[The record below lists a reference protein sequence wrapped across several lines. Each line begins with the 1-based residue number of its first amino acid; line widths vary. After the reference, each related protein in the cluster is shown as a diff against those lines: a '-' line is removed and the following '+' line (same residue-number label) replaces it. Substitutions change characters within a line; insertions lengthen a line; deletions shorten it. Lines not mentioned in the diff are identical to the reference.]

1 MIKKFKDIVM
11 DYKKEVIISAILIL
25 FLSIFFIGKAY
36 AALTP
41 TKSIII
47 KSKNSSYEN
56 KDPGAWQIEK
66 SSKWLSKGRARVS
79 FDVDTIAMS
88 QNDNTDIMI
97 VLDVSN
103 SMSNDKLGNI
113 KKSSTAL
120 IEKVLSNSNNNVSL
134 ISFSDNYNIL
144 SSFTNEK
151 DMLINQINSLQV
163 SGSTNYYQALV
174 GVDSVLKN
182 YTSQEDRDT
191 VVLFI
196 SGGNPNADTPNQ
208 ISQYRYLKDI
218 YPYIT
223 INAIQYE
230 FGKEILSSI
239 KEVSDHQFLANHD
252 NLSNILAKASLLP
265 VKYDKFQVIDYIDN
279 RYFTLGSVD
288 DIAVSQGKVKLEF
301 DRGQQKIVWVVD
313 DLKSGDDIKLTMD
326 INLKEEFIGKNG
338 VYTTNEKEEIT
349 TKIGVKEE
357 NVVSMDTPFLAEGY
371 RVIYEGN
378 APGEMNV
385 NNVPGESNHSVFDT
399 VTISTEEPTCEGY
412 EFKGWEI
419 VTDGVIRTGDD
430 YFIMPDSDVV
440 LRAKWSKVEI
450 AKSMDGVVS
459 TQGEPVMMG
468 ASWWNAEYQ
477 KDKVTSIEVKTTTA
491 IPDSAIAYWDAS
503 QAQDKSVIAYIED
516 DGNGDYKVSIGGL
529 GGVIANSD
537 CKGLFL
543 DFINTKTIM
552 LDNFDTSN
560 ATNIAEMFYN
570 CKSLLNLDLNN
581 FKTQNVSEMYAMFRN
596 CVSLTMLDVSSF
608 STQKLRNIDQ
618 MFMGC
623 SNLAEIN
630 LNNFDTS
637 NVIAMNSVF
646 ANCQSLKFI
655 DLKQFDTSN
664 VVRMQS
670 MFSNCLSLTELDL
683 SSFNT
688 SNVMN
693 MQDMF
698 NGCNK
703 LVNLD
708 LSTFETSKVTNMSF
722 MFSRCNSLR
731 SLNFSN
737 FDTSSVTSMSN
748 MFAGCNNLSS
758 LDVSN
763 FDTSLVISMSSMF
776 SGCTS
781 LSSLDVS
788 NFSTSKV
795 TNMIGMFNECQ
806 SLVNLDVSN
815 FDTSSVTNMQSMF
828 QNCKSLTNLDV
839 THFDTSKVIT
849 MYYMFYGCIRLT
861 DLDVSKFDTLKVT
874 NMGYMFH
881 SCRSLVN
888 LDLSNFNTSNVT
900 NMSNMFRDC
909 RELSTLDLSKFDT
922 LNVNNMY
929 CLFYGCENLIELDVS
944 NFNTT
949 NVIDMGYMFWGCKK
963 LTSLDLSNFDTSKV
977 TNMHSMFLDC
987 ISLSSLDVSNFNTS
1001 KVFNM
1006 GSMFSGCNSLE
1017 TLNLSR
1023 FDTSKVENMGYMFS
1037 NCYHLKNLDLSS
1049 FNTTNVIDMSYM
1061 FFCCS
1066 NLGILDMRS
1075 AEFISTSYHAMFLS
1089 VNSNVNVI
1097 VKDTTAQSWVRSRLD
1112 EGGRPD
1118 ATVTIAG
1125 DLNAGV
1131 EGVSDSVDVRFR
1143 MEDTLDFDLLPLRY
1157 GVRFNMFSWL

>member
-11 DYKKEVIISAILIL
+11 DYKKEVVISAILIL

-163 SGSTNYYQALV
+163 AGSTNYYQALV

-191 VVLFI
+191 IVLFI

-239 KEVSDHQFLANHD
+239 KEVSDHQFLANHN

-357 NVVSMDTPFLAEGY
+357 NVVSMDTPSLAEGY

-385 NNVPGESNHSVFDT
+385 NNVPGESNHFVFDT

-468 ASWWNAEYQ
+468 AGWWNAEYQ

-529 GGVIANSD
+529 GGVIANSN
-537 CKGLFL
+537 CTSLFR
-543 DFINTKTIM
+543 DFINTESIN
-552 LDNFDTSN
+552 LYNFDT
-560 ATNIAEMFYN
+560 TNVTTMLMMFYN
-570 CKSLLNLDLNN
+570 CKSLVNLDLSN
-581 FKTQNVSEMYAMFRN
+581 FDTSNVVNMAYMFNICSSLASLDLNHFDTSKVTSMYAMFRTCPKLTYLNLNNFDTTNVFDMSYMFAECGLVNLDLSNFDTRNVKYMESMFYLNRKLTDLDLSSFDTSKVTTMNGMFSGSISLINLDLGNFSTSSVRNMSSMFYN
-596 CVSLTMLDVSSF
+596 CTSLTAL
-608 STQKLRNIDQ
+608 
-618 MFMGC
+618 
-623 SNLAEIN
+623 N

-637 NVIAMNSVF
+637 NVTN
-646 ANCQSLKFI
+646 
-655 DLKQFDTSN
+655 
-664 VVRMQS
+664 MQN
-670 MFSNCLSLTELDL
+670 MFYYCSSLTNLNL
-683 SSFNT
+683 SNFNTLNVINMNYMFGECRSLVNLNLSNFNT
-688 SNVMN
+688 SNVT
-693 MQDMF
+693 DISAMF
-698 NGCNK
+698 Y
-703 LVNLD
+703 
-708 LSTFETSKVTNMSF
+708 
-722 MFSRCNSLR
+722 
-731 SLNFSN
+731 
-737 FDTSSVTSMSN
+737 
-748 MFAGCNNLSS
+748 
-758 LDVSN
+758 
-763 FDTSLVISMSSMF
+763 
-776 SGCTS
+776 
-781 LSSLDVS
+781 
-788 NFSTSKV
+788 
-795 TNMIGMFNECQ
+795 
-806 SLVNLDVSN
+806 
-815 FDTSSVTNMQSMF
+815 
-828 QNCKSLTNLDV
+828 NCKSLTNLDV
-839 THFDTSKVIT
+839 THFDTSKVT
-849 MYYMFYGCIRLT
+849 NMGFMFNGCGSLSS
-861 DLDVSKFDTLKVT
+861 LDVS
-874 NMGYMFH
+874 
-881 SCRSLVN
+881 R
-888 LDLSNFNTSNVT
+888 FNTSNVT
-900 NMSNMFRDC
+900 NMSNMFRGC
-909 RELSTLDLSKFDT
+909 TGLTS
-922 LNVNNMY
+922 LN
-929 CLFYGCENLIELDVS
+929 VS
-944 NFNTT
+944 NFDTSNVT
-949 NVIDMGYMFWGCKK
+949 NMSSMFNGCSG
-963 LTSLDLSNFDTSKV
+963 LSSLDLSNFNTSNVTDMNSMFNGCSSLISLDVSRFNTSKV
-977 TNMHSMFLDC
+977 TKIHNMFSRCQSLTTLDVSNFDTSNVVDINSMFSTC
-987 ISLSSLDVSNFNTS
+987 SSLSSLDVSNFNTS
-1001 KVFNM
+1001 KVINM
-1006 GSMFSGCNSLE
+1006 GGMFAGCNNLTSLDVS
-1017 TLNLSR
+1017 N
-1023 FDTSKVENMGYMFS
+1023 FDTSNVTSMSAMFRECS
-1037 NCYHLKNLDLSS
+1037 SLSYLDLSN
-1049 FNTTNVIDMSYM
+1049 FNTLNVADMWYM
-1061 FFCCS
+1061 FFHCS
-1066 NLGILDMRS
+1066 SLNNLDMRN
-1075 AEFISTSYHAMFLS
+1075 AEFNATSYDAMFF
-1089 VNSNVNVI
+1089 NTGRNINVI
-1097 VKDTTAQSWVRSRLD
+1097 VKDATAQSWVRSRLD
-1112 EGGRPD
+1112 ESKRPD

>member
-11 DYKKEVIISAILIL
+11 DYKKEVIISTILIL

-103 SMSNDKLGNI
+103 SMSNDKLDNI

-208 ISQYRYLKDI
+208 ISQYHYLKDI

-357 NVVSMDTPFLAEGY
+357 NVVSMDTPSLAEGY

-385 NNVPGESNHSVFDT
+385 NNVPSESNHSVFDT

-491 IPDSAIAYWDAS
+491 IPDSAIAYWDVS

-537 CKGLFL
+537 CSSLFQ
-543 DFINTKTIM
+543 DFTSVKTIS

-560 ATNIAEMFYN
+560 VFNMLNMFQKCNSLTYLDLSGFNTSKVSIISSMFSSCYNLIGVDLSSFDTSNISNMNAVFQSCRSLAE
-570 CKSLLNLDLNN
+570 LNL
-581 FKTQNVSEMYAMFRN
+581 QH
-596 CVSLTMLDVSSF
+596 
-608 STQKLRNIDQ
+608 
-618 MFMGC
+618 
-623 SNLAEIN
+623 
-630 LNNFDTS
+630 FDTS
-637 NVIAMNSVF
+637 NVTFMSNMF
-646 ANCQSLKFI
+646 YDCRSLTNLDI
-655 DLKQFDTSN
+655 GNFDTSKVIN
-664 VVRMQS
+664 
-670 MFSNCLSLTELDL
+670 
-683 SSFNT
+683 
-688 SNVMN
+688 MN
-693 MQDMF
+693 SMF
-698 NGCNK
+698 NGCV
-703 LVNLD
+703 LLTHLD
-708 LSTFETSKVTNMSF
+708 LSNFNTSKVIDMGY
-722 MFSRCNSLR
+722 MF
-731 SLNFSN
+731 
-737 FDTSSVTSMSN
+737 
-748 MFAGCNNLSS
+748 
-758 LDVSN
+758 
-763 FDTSLVISMSSMF
+763 
-776 SGCTS
+776 
-781 LSSLDVS
+781 
-788 NFSTSKV
+788 
-795 TNMIGMFNECQ
+795 FNCFGLTQ
-806 SLVNLDVSN
+806 LDVSN
-815 FDTSSVTNMQSMF
+815 FDTSSVTTMSGMFCSCRNLIELNLSNFNTLNTIYMGYMFSECIKLTDLNLSNFNTRNVKYMDNMF
-828 QNCKSLTNLDV
+828 KSCTALTNLDLSN
-839 THFDTSKVIT
+839 FDTSKVIS
-849 MYYMFYGCIRLT
+849 MNSMF
-861 DLDVSKFDTLKVT
+861 
-874 NMGYMFH
+874 N
-881 SCRSLVN
+881 SCKSLSD
-888 LDLSNFNTSNVT
+888 LDLSNFNTSSVTDMSRAFMGCTNLTDLNVSNFDTSSVT
-900 NMSNMFRDC
+900 NMISMFSGC
-909 RELSTLDLSKFDT
+909 QSLINLDLSNFDT
-922 LNVNNMY
+922 SSVTNM
-929 CLFYGCENLIELDVS
+929 NS
-944 NFNTT
+944 
-949 NVIDMGYMFWGCKK
+949 MFHNCQ
-963 LTSLDLSNFDTSKV
+963 SISALDLSNFDTSKV
-977 TNMHSMFLDC
+977 TTMANMFWHCYNL
-987 ISLSSLDVSNFNTS
+987 VSVDLTNFNTS
-1001 KVFNM
+1001 NVTEM
-1006 GSMFSGCNSLE
+1006 YGMFYHCSSLE
-1017 TLNLSR
+1017 KLNVSM
-1023 FDTSKVENMGYMFS
+1023 FDTSKVKSFSVSAIYSGMFS
-1037 NCYHLKNLDLSS
+1037 NCSRLTSLDLSNFDIS
-1049 FNTTNVIDMSYM
+1049 NAIDMSYM
-1061 FFCCS
+1061 FVGCTNLIHLDISNFNTSNVTNMDGMFEGCKSLVDLDLSSFDTSHVVSMGRMFQWTS
-1066 NLGILDMRS
+1066 NLLNLNFQN
-1075 AEFISTSYHAMFLS
+1075 AEFNATSYGSMFSGTNNNIS
-1089 VNSNVNVI
+1089 VV
-1097 VKDTTAQSWVRSRLD
+1097 VKDSTAQSWVRSRLN
-1112 EGGRPD
+1112 ESGRPD